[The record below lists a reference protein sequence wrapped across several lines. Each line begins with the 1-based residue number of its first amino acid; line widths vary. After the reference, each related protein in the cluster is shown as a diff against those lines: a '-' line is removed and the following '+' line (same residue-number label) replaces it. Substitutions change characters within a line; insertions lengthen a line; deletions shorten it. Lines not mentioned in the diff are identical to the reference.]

1 MSIKSNLNNDYI
13 FNKYI
18 KKQVKYH
25 NKKCEYKGLKFDSL
39 KERNHYI
46 VLEHLEKTGQIKD
59 LRRQVKF
66 LLQPSFKLNGKTI
79 RAINYIAD
87 FTYLKDGILV
97 VVDVKSEI
105 TRKDKVYILKKKM
118 FQYKYGMDIA
128 EV

>member
-1 MSIKSNLNNDYI
+1 MVQKVL
-13 FNKYI
+13 FPK
-18 KKQVKYH
+18 VKYH

-46 VLEHLEKTGQIKD
+46 VLEHLEKTNQIKD
-59 LRRQVKF
+59 LKRQVKF
-66 LLQPSFKLNGKTI
+66 ELQPSFKLNGKTI

-87 FTYLKDGILV
+87 FTYLKDGVLV
-97 VVDVKSEI
+97 IVDVKSEI

-118 FQYKYGMDIA
+118 FQYKYGMDIV

>member
-1 MSIKSNLNNDYI
+1 MVQKVLFSK
-13 FNKYI
+13 
-18 KKQVKYH
+18 VKYH

-59 LRRQVKF
+59 LKRQVKF
-66 LLQPSFKLNGKTI
+66 ELQPSFKLNGKTI

-97 VVDVKSEI
+97 VVDTKGFR
-105 TRKDKVYILKKKM
+105 TKDYLLKKKM
-118 FQYKYGMDIA
+118 FQYKYGIDIV

>member
-1 MSIKSNLNNDYI
+1 MVQKVLFSK
-13 FNKYI
+13 
-18 KKQVKYH
+18 VKYH

-46 VLEHLEKTGQIKD
+46 ILEHLEKTGQIKE

-87 FTYLKDGILV
+87 FTYLKDGVLV
-97 VVDVKSEI
+97 VVDTKGFR
-105 TRKDKVYILKKKM
+105 TKDYLLKKKM
-118 FQYKYGMDIA
+118 FQYKYGMDIV

>member
-1 MSIKSNLNNDYI
+1 M
-13 FNKYI
+13 
-18 KKQVKYH
+18 KYH
-25 NKKCEYKGLKFDSL
+25 NKKCIYKNIKFDSL

-66 LLQPSFKLNGKTI
+66 LLQPSFKLNNKTI

-118 FQYKYGMDIA
+118 FQYKYGMDIV

>member
-1 MSIKSNLNNDYI
+1 MVQKVLFSK
-13 FNKYI
+13 
-18 KKQVKYH
+18 VKYH

-59 LRRQVKF
+59 LKRQVKF
-66 LLQPSFKLNGKTI
+66 ELQPSFKLNGKTI

-87 FTYLKDGILV
+87 FTYLKDNKLV
-97 VVDVKSEI
+97 VVDTKGFR
-105 TRKDKVYILKKKM
+105 TKDYLLKKKM
-118 FQYKYGMDIA
+118 FQYKYGMEIV

>member
-1 MSIKSNLNNDYI
+1 MVQKVLFSK
-13 FNKYI
+13 
-18 KKQVKYH
+18 VKYH

-59 LRRQVKF
+59 LKRQVKF
-66 LLQPSFKLNGKTI
+66 ELQPSFKLNGKTI

-97 VVDVKSEI
+97 IVDVKSEI

-118 FQYKYGMDIA
+118 FQYKYGMDIV

>member
-1 MSIKSNLNNDYI
+1 MVQKVLFSK
-13 FNKYI
+13 
-18 KKQVKYH
+18 VKYH

-59 LRRQVKF
+59 LKRQVKF
-66 LLQPSFKLNGKTI
+66 ELQPSFKLNGKTI

-87 FTYLKDGILV
+87 FTYLKDGVLV
-97 VVDVKSEI
+97 VVDTKGFR
-105 TRKDKVYILKKKM
+105 TKDYLLKKKM
-118 FQYKYGMDIA
+118 FQYKYGMDIV

>member
-1 MSIKSNLNNDYI
+1 MVQKVLFSK
-13 FNKYI
+13 
-18 KKQVKYH
+18 VKYH

-46 VLEHLEKTGQIKD
+46 VLEHLEKTNQIKD
-59 LRRQVKF
+59 LKRQVKF
-66 LLQPSFKLNGKTI
+66 ELQPSFKLNGKTI

-105 TRKDKVYILKKKM
+105 TRKDKVYSLKKKM
-118 FQYKYGMDIA
+118 FQYKYGMDIV

>member
-1 MSIKSNLNNDYI
+1 M
-13 FNKYI
+13 
-18 KKQVKYH
+18 KYH

-46 VLEHLEKTGQIKD
+46 VLEQLEKTNQIKD
-59 LRRQVKF
+59 LKRQVKF
-66 LLQPSFKLNGKTI
+66 ELQPSFKLNGKTI

-97 VVDVKSEI
+97 VVDTKGFR
-105 TRKDKVYILKKKM
+105 TKDYLLKKKM
-118 FQYKYGMDIA
+118 FQYKYGMDIV

>member
-1 MSIKSNLNNDYI
+1 MVQKVLFSK
-13 FNKYI
+13 
-18 KKQVKYH
+18 VKYH

-46 VLEHLEKTGQIKD
+46 VLEHLEKTNQIKD

-87 FTYLKDGILV
+87 FTYIKDGVLI
-97 VVDVKSEI
+97 VVDTKGFR
-105 TRKDKVYILKKKM
+105 TKDYLLKKKM
-118 FQYKYGMDIA
+118 FQYKYGMDIV

>member
-1 MSIKSNLNNDYI
+1 MVQKVLFSK
-13 FNKYI
+13 
-18 KKQVKYH
+18 VKYH

-59 LRRQVKF
+59 LKRQVKF
-66 LLQPSFKLNGKTI
+66 ELQPSFKLNGKTI

-87 FTYLKDGILV
+87 FTYIKDGILV
-97 VVDVKSEI
+97 VVDTKGFR
-105 TRKDKVYILKKKM
+105 TKDYLLKKKL
-118 FQYKYGMDIA
+118 FQYKYGMDIV

>member
-1 MSIKSNLNNDYI
+1 M
-13 FNKYI
+13 
-18 KKQVKYH
+18 KYH

-97 VVDVKSEI
+97 VVDTKGFR
-105 TRKDKVYILKKKM
+105 TKDYLLKKKM
-118 FQYKYGMDIA
+118 FQYKYGMDIV

>member
-1 MSIKSNLNNDYI
+1 MVQKVLFSK
-13 FNKYI
+13 
-18 KKQVKYH
+18 VKYH

-87 FTYLKDGILV
+87 FTYIKDNKLV
-97 VVDVKSEI
+97 VVDTKGFR
-105 TRKDKVYILKKKM
+105 TKDYLLKKKM
-118 FQYKYGMDIA
+118 FQYKYGMDIV

>member
-1 MSIKSNLNNDYI
+1 MVQKVLFSK
-13 FNKYI
+13 
-18 KKQVKYH
+18 VKYH

-59 LRRQVKF
+59 LKRQVKF
-66 LLQPSFKLNGKTI
+66 ELQPSFKLNGKTI

-97 VVDVKSEI
+97 VVDTKGFR
-105 TRKDKVYILKKKM
+105 TKDYLLKKKM
-118 FQYKYGMDIA
+118 FQYKYGMDIV